1 MTSGTRRPFGGTAV
15 LAALLWGGPFTLWYS
30 SQELVEVR
38 GAVTGFVLDPDAGAV
53 LTVGARRIIVPA
65 DLEMEFPGQRLAAAA
80 VFAQAPAACRDQR
93 RSGLERG
100 DDCLG
105 ERRDRFTPPQA
116 IVHASPTKDGT
127 LSAVA
132 VTITAPGRVSG
143 AVTFIHPEEGYVRIR
158 GEYGADA
165 GGTLLRL
172 NDPSAARS
180 AQGGIACGS
189 EGNCSPDVRFGID
202 LVGTGVGF
210 EGAGA
215 ACIPSSVSAGACPA
229 AREGDWA
236 DQPVAPL
243 QVGDHVVAVGAF
255 EALGGTTA
263 FVAHTM
269 TVTAPLS
276 R

>member
-1 MTSGTRRPFGGTAV
+1 MTSGTKRPFGGTAV

-30 SQELVEVR
+30 SQELVAVR
-38 GAVTGFVLDPDAGAV
+38 GAVTSFRVDEDGTGLLVIG
-53 LTVGARRIIVPA
+53 TRRVRVPA
-65 DLEMEFPGQRLAAAA
+65 DLEMDFPGQRLTPAA

-93 RSGLERG
+93 RSGLER

-116 IVHASPTKDGT
+116 IVHASPTKDGR

-132 VTITAPGRVSG
+132 VTITSSARVSG
-143 AVTFIHPEEGYVRIR
+143 AVTFIDPEEGYVRIR

-210 EGAGA
+210 DGAGA
-215 ACIPSSVSAGACPA
+215 ACIPSSASAGACPA
-229 AREGDWA
+229 AREGNWS

-243 QVGDHVVAVGAF
+243 QVGDHVVAVGAL
-255 EALGGTTA
+255 EALGGATA
-263 FVAHTM
+263 FLAHTM